1 MLRNYDDFCR
11 ELLSAGFSIAS
22 GHDDGV
28 FSVIDHGWG
37 EDTLDNPIRWHT
49 GSRETDPW
57 EWRMRVLEDR
67 ADIAYAKM
75 FFHAGGFI
83 TKQWYPYFLAV
94 RRPAGTDIGVDA
106 SREEVLSSSD
116 LSPQAKR
123 IYAVVSGIDEIPLHE
138 IKEIAGFSSADKSK
152 FDRALIELQMK
163 LLITMCGQQQ
173 KLSKTGEPYGWFST
187 VFCTTENFWRDGGV
201 FEKAARFGKNEA
213 IDVITEQVYRLN
225 PHADPRQ
232 ITKFITG

>member
-1 MLRNYDDFCR
+1 MMRNYADFCK
-11 ELLSAGFSIAS
+11 ELLAAGFSIAS

-37 EDTLDNPIRWHT
+37 EDTPENPIRWHT

-67 ADIAYAKM
+67 TDIAYAKM

-94 RRPAGTDIGVDA
+94 RRSDNLDA
-106 SREEVLSSSD
+106 SREEILASKD
-116 LSPQAKR
+116 LSLQAKR
-123 IYAVVSGIDEIPLHE
+123 IYEVVSGIDEIPLHE
-138 IKEIAGFSSADKSK
+138 IKEIAGFSSAEKSK

-187 VFCTTENFWRDGGV
+187 VFCTTENFWGYGGV
-201 FEKAARFGKNEA
+201 FEKAATIEPEEA
-213 IDVITEQVYRLN
+213 IKKITEQIYRLN
-225 PHADPRQ
+225 PRAEARR
-232 ITKFITG
+232 ITRFIAG